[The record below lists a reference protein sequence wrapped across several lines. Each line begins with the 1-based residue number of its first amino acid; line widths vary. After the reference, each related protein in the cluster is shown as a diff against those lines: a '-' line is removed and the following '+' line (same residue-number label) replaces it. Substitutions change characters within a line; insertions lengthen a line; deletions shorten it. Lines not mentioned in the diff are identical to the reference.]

1 MKKIFLLMLFCLFC
15 AAAVPAAAQAQD
27 AVQQTE
33 VDLDDYGDEEAGSS
47 AQKDSLSGWNR
58 FWFGFNDFMIRYVA
72 KPVHKCYAFIVP
84 KPIRNGIATFSH
96 NLLFPVR
103 MVNSLLQGEFA
114 QAGVEFDRSLVNFML
129 SLGFADPA
137 GEKKPLYAYRPETM
151 NFDFTLARWGVPDG
165 PYIVW
170 PFLGPSTV
178 RGTFGMAG
186 DSAMKPQTY
195 VLDWPYDW
203 GSTAFLKF
211 NSFDDVYKAYDTI
224 TGSALEPYAA
234 LRNGFLESRK
244 KFFEDNLGG
253 SN

>member
-1 MKKIFLLMLFCLFC
+1 MRKFLLLLLVCLFC
-15 AAAVPAAAQAQD
+15 AAASPVTAPAQESAQQG
-27 AVQQTE
+27 E
-33 VDLDDYGDEEAGSS
+33 VDLDDYDDEGAEADS
-47 AQKDSLSGWNR
+47 QKDSLSGWNR
-58 FWFGFNDFMIRYVA
+58 FWFGFNDFMIKYVA

-84 KPIRNGIATFSH
+84 EPIRNGISTFSH
-96 NLLFPVR
+96 NVLFPVR

-137 GEKKPLYAYRPETM
+137 GEKKPRFAYRPETM

-165 PYIVW
+165 PYIIW

-186 DSAMKPQTY
+186 DSAMKPQSY
-195 VLDWPYDW
+195 VLDWYYDW
-203 GSTAFLKF
+203 GSTAFLRF
-211 NSFDDVYKAYDTI
+211 NSFDEVYKAYDSL

-234 LRNGFLESRK
+234 LRNGFLQNRK
-244 KFFEDNLGG
+244 KFFSDRLGAQD
-253 SN
+253 